1 MKVVKSDWRRKFSE
15 EKIEAL
21 LRIKVEGPKIE
32 EFIKEHSSDAVVFWW
47 DAKERS
53 KGANGKK
60 KNKKNKNVRIVL
72 QKLIGLILQTNLST
86 AFLKGAV
93 MNVKAMLFSSLV
105 TVRQN

>member
-53 KGANGKK
+53 KGANGKQT
-60 KNKKNKNVRIVL
+60 NKKKNVRIVL
-72 QKLIGLILQTNLST
+72 QKLIGLILQTNLYT

-93 MNVKAMLFSSLV
+93 MNVKAMLFSPLV

>member
-60 KNKKNKNVRIVL
+60 KKKKNVRIVL